1 MSISFNKGRVALS
14 MVLFALVLAASPGV
28 SKAGPAECAMAV
40 AETAA
45 ALADQQAACNVPDP
59 QHSGACQLYTARLVE
74 ATAAMA
80 EACPVN

>member
-1 MSISFNKGRVALS
+1 MSISFTRSRVVLVTA
-14 MVLFALVLAASPGV
+14 LFALAVIASPV
-28 SKAGPAECAMAV
+28 TSKAGSAECAMAV